1 MPYLF
6 FIQVNAQLKAAIEF
20 QSIEIARLRSLTE
33 NRSMPIPQDENN
45 SNGDSKQSEEISRV
59 REMLQSRDRDLML
72 MKEEKE
78 RLEREEQ
85 RNRREL
91 RRTKL
96 ALARAEHELDK
107 VSNKVL
113 KGIF

>member
-1 MPYLF
+1 M
-6 FIQVNAQLKAAIEF
+6 NAQLKAAIEF
-20 QSIEIARLRSLTE
+20 QSVEIARLRTLTE
-33 NRSMPIPQDENN
+33 NRSMPILQDEGS
-45 SNGDSKQSEEISRV
+45 SNGDSKLRD
-59 REMLQSRDRDLML
+59 MLQSRDRELVL

-107 VSNKVL
+107 VRTTQALLLL
-113 KGIF
+113 KHTIFCAYRIL